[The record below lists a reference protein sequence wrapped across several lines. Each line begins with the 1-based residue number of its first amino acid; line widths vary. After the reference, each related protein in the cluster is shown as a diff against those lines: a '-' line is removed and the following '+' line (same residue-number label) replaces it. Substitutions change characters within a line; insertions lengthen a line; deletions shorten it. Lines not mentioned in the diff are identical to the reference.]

1 MIGKVRHKKKG
12 WQKLRAYGMKSTG
25 VLIRPWFGTFAVGT
39 AIVRWLEFV
48 AMFARDCS
56 GSSEVI
62 KTKIK
67 LLFQEETL
75 F

>member
-1 MIGKVRHKKKG
+1 
-12 WQKLRAYGMKSTG
+12 MKSKG

-48 AMFARDCS
+48 AMFARDCP